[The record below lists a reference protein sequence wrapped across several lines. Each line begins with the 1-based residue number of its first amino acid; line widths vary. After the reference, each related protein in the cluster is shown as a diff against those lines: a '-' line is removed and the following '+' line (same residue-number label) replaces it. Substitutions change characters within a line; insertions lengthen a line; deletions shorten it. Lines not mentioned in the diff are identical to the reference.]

1 MSKAFFY
8 YTIGQ
13 TLAWFASNAQFVWK
27 WPRQNSI
34 TLALLVSI
42 PITVCFTL
50 GTKEVYTVTGSA
62 WSARLMSFGLS
73 YISFPILTYIF
84 LKESIFE
91 PKIFIS
97 NLLALMLIMI
107 QIFWKTN

>member
-62 WSARLMSFGLS
+62 WSARLMAFGIS

-97 NLLALMLIMI
+97 NLLVVLLIMI